1 MHYVRFFLPAFSC
14 FLIRSELKKMV
25 IRLNEEKKILKEEG
39 ITVDGIHY
47 DVHLQVLL
55 RLVRKESCFERVPKA
70 ACRLSLVVV

>member
-47 DVHLQVLL
+47 DV
-55 RLVRKESCFERVPKA
+55 SCTGTLKTCYKRDLF
-70 ACRLSLVVV
+70 

>member
-47 DVHLQVLL
+47 DVSFTGTL
-55 RLVRKESCFERVPKA
+55 KTC
-70 ACRLSLVVV
+70 